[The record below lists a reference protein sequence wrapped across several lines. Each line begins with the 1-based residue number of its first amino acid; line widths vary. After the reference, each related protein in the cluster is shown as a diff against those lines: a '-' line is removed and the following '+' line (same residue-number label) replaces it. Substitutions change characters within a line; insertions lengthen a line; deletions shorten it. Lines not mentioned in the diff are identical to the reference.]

1 MNNFINKNCEVCN
14 KLFQH
19 LKYYNRRFCSKKCSS
34 KNKSLNSDKET
45 LVCQTCKKHF
55 SVLACNVRIR
65 RKKCEVKYC
74 SWKCYTQKPK
84 RIFKCLQ
91 CSNDFPFERSSRRFC
106 STKCSAV
113 FRKKNKKD
121 PGIWMENGYK
131 VLYKQDGKGIKE
143 HIKVMQHHI
152 GRKLEKNECVHHINE
167 VRTDNRLENLKL
179 MTRADHS
186 RLHREIEKE
195 KGKKFFVTK
204 EKT

>member
-1 MNNFINKNCEVCN
+1 
-14 KLFQH
+14 
-19 LKYYNRRFCSKKCSS
+19 
-34 KNKSLNSDKET
+34 
-45 LVCQTCKKHF
+45 
-55 SVLACNVRIR
+55 
-65 RKKCEVKYC
+65 
-74 SWKCYTQKPK
+74 
-84 RIFKCLQ
+84 
-91 CSNDFPFERSSRRFC
+91 
-106 STKCSAV
+106 
-113 FRKKNKKD
+113 
-121 PGIWMENGYK
+121 MENGYK